1 MRKVVSATVAGL
13 LWLAFSVAASATTMT
28 IESQNLAVG
37 DGGGFLADLNS
48 MAVDSFEVYC
58 ADYRNYVPGYGNS
71 YPVDISTPT
80 SNPTN
85 LDDTVYGTTT
95 TFAFNSVVMGAA
107 SSSGD
112 AFGSAYD
119 RYVMAGWLITQ
130 YDLLNPGDPLN
141 AGIRDAIWTLLKV
154 DGQVF
159 NSAGSGA
166 ELQAAVNFMDTNPTG
181 FAQIANEM
189 VIYTSV
195 NVASD
200 TDLNP
205 SDSDTSSRY
214 SIGTQEMITVNAVPE
229 PAVYAVVGFGLLLM
243 GGIRR
248 RPRSS

>member
-1 MRKVVSATVAGL
+1 
-13 LWLAFSVAASATTMT
+13 
-28 IESQNLAVG
+28 
-37 DGGGFLADLNS
+37 
-48 MAVDSFEVYC
+48 
-58 ADYRNYVPGYGNS
+58 
-71 YPVDISTPT
+71 
-80 SNPTN
+80 
-85 LDDTVYGTTT
+85 
-95 TFAFNSVVMGAA
+95 
-107 SSSGD
+107 
-112 AFGSAYD
+112 
-119 RYVMAGWLITQ
+119 
-130 YDLLNPGDPLN
+130 
-141 AGIRDAIWTLLKV
+141 
-154 DGQVF
+154 
-159 NSAGSGA
+159 
-166 ELQAAVNFMDTNPTG
+166 MDTNPTG